1 MALAERTRAA
11 RDVCWAAKGCG
22 LPRAVWEPLTGLSS
36 RRVLDLVAQQ
46 CASSGAAPG
55 RTAAAAAA
63 WERYRRTF
71 PPFVGGAHGAVR
83 NAVRWLHANR
93 ARSLGNMV
101 ASMPKR
107 VAMCLERKGAMT
119 EY

>member
-11 RDVCWAAKGCG
+11 RDLRWAAKGCG
-22 LPRAVWEPLTGLSS
+22 LPRAVWEPLTGSSS

-55 RTAAAAAA
+55 
-63 WERYRRTF
+63 
-71 PPFVGGAHGAVR
+71 
-83 NAVRWLHANR
+83 LKANR

>member
-1 MALAERTRAA
+1 MALNERIRAA
-11 RDVCWAAKGCG
+11 RDLRFAAKGCD
-22 LPRAVWEPLTGLSS
+22 LPRPVWEPLTGVSS
-36 RRVLDLVAQQ
+36 RRVLAFVAQQ

-55 RTAAAAAA
+55 L
-63 WERYRRTF
+63 
-71 PPFVGGAHGAVR
+71 
-83 NAVRWLHANR
+83 NANR